1 MVVKNFPS
9 LENSYDYSADSYDY
23 NKICEA
29 ELILGVTSKKCLG
42 NGICSLYIKGSLR
55 TERAYCHFAE
65 VTITKDISQ
74 QLLFAFSKKSM
85 RKSTIKKYFNK
96 PAFIM
101 EEDFVLPAFVQEQ
114 LSITRPV
121 IEKGAYLMYSFA
133 GNYHVLFP

>member
-1 MVVKNFPS
+1 MVVQNFPG
-9 LENSYDYSADSYDY
+9 LENNPNYSVGPREY
-23 NKICEA
+23 NKKCVA
-29 ELILGVTSKKCLG
+29 ELILGVTSKKCVG

-65 VTITKDISQ
+65 VTITTDTSQ
-74 QLLFAFSKKSM
+74 QLLFAFSKQSL

-101 EEDFVLPAFVQEQ
+101 EEDFVIPAFVQKQ

-121 IEKGAYLMYSFA
+121 IEKGNYLMYPFA
-133 GNYHVLFP
+133 GDYFVLFP